1 MAAKYSKY
9 TKLTK
14 KVIFCMWYNLPIG
27 GAMESNKENVWFFIK
42 DSQQQGAV
50 CQQLLFDF

>member
-1 MAAKYSKY
+1 
-9 TKLTK
+9 
-14 KVIFCMWYNLPIG
+14 
-27 GAMESNKENVWFFIK
+27 MESNKENVWFFIK